1 MKKILLAVAVVFVSV
16 FMTGCESKD
25 EKNDKKNAE
34 LIQKVESSV
43 SNKDAIT
50 NLQFVDSN
58 ILLTSLGLETSD
70 VEDYVGKIPVYNM
83 PEENL
88 YIAIKPSKG
97 NEDKVK
103 RALDLYV
110 SSLET
115 RLTETKIDEATGE
128 HITVETEA
136 VKTLKAMTKE
146 EYKGYYIYVSSKES
160 AKIVKTLKNNLK

>member
-1 MKKILLAVAVVFVSV
+1 MKKILLVVAVVFVSV
-16 FMTGCESKD
+16 FMTGCGNKE
-25 EKNDKKNAE
+25 EKTETRNAE
-34 LIQKVESSV
+34 LIKEVENSV
-43 SNKDAIT
+43 SNKESII

-97 NEDKVK
+97 NDEKVK

-128 HITVETEA
+128 HKTVETEA

-160 AKIVKTLKNNLK
+160 AKIVKALKNNLK

>member
-1 MKKILLAVAVVFVSV
+1 MKKILLAIAIMFVGM
-16 FMTGCESKD
+16 FMTGCESKE
-25 EKNDKKNAE
+25 EKKETRNAE
-34 LIQKVESSV
+34 LIKEVENSV
-43 SNKDAIT
+43 SNKEAIT

-58 ILLTSLGLETSD
+58 ILLTSLGLDSSD
-70 VEDYVGKIPVYNM
+70 VEDFVGKIPVYNM

-88 YIAIKPSKG
+88 YIAVKPSKG

-103 RALDLYV
+103 RALELYV

-115 RLTETKIDEATGE
+115 RLTENKIDEATGE
-128 HITVETEA
+128 HVTVETEA

-160 AKIVKTLKNNLK
+160 AKIVEVLKNNLK